1 MLFAYRISDMCKV
14 TKAMQYNYKDFNTE
28 MMKSFLQH
36 SQTVMDEQKFCGEM
50 TAAPPQGQT
59 SITLSLSE
67 TYYMSQAAG
76 VQVARPLPLDPSTC
90 SLLWKS
96 MDCDQRELNSICQVY
111 AFLATI
117 EGPILESQ
125 KVTLDT
131 PGDLQPNEPQSPAED
146 NASDQ
151 SKTASNPGEQGKG
164 VEETPDAELQRPSG
178 EDAQPKNPAEVPI
191 NGNPLVRNP
200 ENPAEFPINGNPLVG
215 NPENPAEVPI
225 NGNPLV
231 GNPGNQAEVP
241 VNEVPVVKL
250 GNQAEVPVNEIP
262 VGNPGNQAEVPVNE
276 IPVGNPGNQAE
287 VPINETPVENPG
299 NQAEVPVNEIPV
311 ENPGIQAEVPVNEI
325 PVGNPGNQA
334 EVPINETPVGNP
346 GNQAEVPINEVPVGN
361 PGNQAEVPVNEIPVG
376 NPGNQA
382 EVPINE
388 TPVGNPGNQAEVPIN
403 EVPVG
408 NRGNPAEVP
417 VNEVPVVNPGNQAEV
432 PINETP
438 VGNPGNQAEV
448 PINEVPVGN
457 RGNPA
462 EVPVNEIPVGNPGNQ
477 AEVPVNE
484 TPVEN
489 PRNQAEVP
497 INEVPVM
504 NPVEVPINE
513 NPVVNPGNPAG
524 SPINE
529 NPDVNLGNPAEGP
542 INEIPAVNPGNPAAY
557 WNREEDA
564 SEQPQ
569 AQVPD
574 KAYRIPI
581 KSKAVPLKPVRIADH
596 PACIADVQHICP
608 RNMEKGNNFAVLD
621 CLQMADS
628 DISADCNHFLWNYKK
643 NLTTDYRF
651 DNAAAEVCREDLA
664 KLQDCSG
671 LDKGKGLVLPCLL
684 DHVEDISIDQCTQYL
699 NRMKQI
705 IFSDYR
711 LITGFY
717 QSCNDDID
725 KFKCDVINEDGVPSL
740 NKPQPPHSQG
750 GTIHCLEKNIQSLD
764 KACKLQILRVAELS
778 SNDYHEDRSLFF
790 ACKEDRERFCAYLH
804 AGQGNIYKCLKEHK
818 FSPEMSTDCK
828 EKLTTRQKVVAL
840 DYKVNFRLQRRCK
853 KEIQNARCQET
864 AAKTKEVKLAEILIC
879 LGSAGRAGHKISG
892 ECQAELTDTRK
903 EIMSDYMINP
913 GLVKACS
920 SEIDVQCKGLRR
932 EGKTIHCLMAL
943 AKKGGISAECK
954 KGLSTLMEEAGAG
967 SDYRIDPA
975 LRNACKESRALLC
988 PKEDDAETL
997 SCLMDNIEDNQM
1009 MDNCA
1014 EKLLEIQYFISRN
1027 FRLDPLLFKNCESDA
1042 GTFCYEEQWQEKE
1055 ETPSGLVF
1063 SCLHRHLHDH
1073 SQPLQ
1078 SRCADQV
1085 HRVLRQRAV
1094 SVYLNP
1100 RIEENCRV
1108 DLGAHCNDKTK
1119 RGEELRCL
1127 QDHLDDLGQKCR
1139 QAVGNF
1145 TVEEAEDVQMN
1156 RKLIAACAPMLR
1168 KFCQD
1173 KLKAKR
1179 VDEGEALKCLIEH
1192 KNDDEMEAK
1201 CQASIEHFQLIQ
1213 LKDYRFTFKFKE
1225 SCHKDVLKLCKGSR
1239 DKPSIINCLTLA
1251 VRDSVLQQKEPP
1263 VDPECRSQLKF
1274 ELLQRNENI
1283 KFDPELT
1290 KACGEEVT
1298 KLCPT
1303 VTQGNARVME
1313 CLWSHQEELGNDC
1326 HVKVFNREKEMAAKP
1341 DIDYALMHSCKKTI
1355 KTKCKDVDPDKLI
1368 DCLKEHK
1375 DDPGTGPRCRMVL
1388 NKRQIERNSNI
1399 MLNPLLRKAC
1409 KMDIPKFCKDVENE
1423 MKSNPTDMEGKIIG
1437 CLRGQFSKRQPTL
1450 SPACDKHMGGLLK
1463 EGAED
1468 YRLDRNLVK
1477 YCSHT
1482 IKEKCSEEMDNP
1494 GTGRVEE
1501 CLKAHLSEIKDEKC
1515 QQQLVNLFLEGL
1527 ADIHVDP
1534 LLYKACALDIKHYCA
1549 GIPQGQGQQISCVLE
1564 ALDEEAV
1571 HLQPDCKRMMLER
1584 REMWE
1589 YAARLVPALSFRFF
1603 PVFAGQ
1609 SRTLGHPAS
1618 FNFHYFC
1625 LFFLFFLICLYFL
1638 KKKSDLKH

>member
-131 PGDLQPNEPQSPAED
+131 PGDLQPNEPQSPGTQED

-276 IPVGNPGNQAE
+276 TPVGNPGNQAE

-299 NQAEVPVNEIPV
+299 NQAEVPVNEI
-311 ENPGIQAEVPVNEI
+311 
-325 PVGNPGNQA
+325 
-334 EVPINETPVGNP
+334 
-346 GNQAEVPINEVPVGN
+346 PVGN

-417 VNEVPVVNPGNQAEV
+417 VNEVPVVNLGNQ
-432 PINETP
+432 
-438 VGNPGNQAEV
+438 
-448 PINEVPVGN
+448 
-457 RGNPA
+457 A

-484 TPVEN
+484 IPVGN
-489 PRNQAEVP
+489 PG
-497 INEVPVM
+497 

-529 NPDVNLGNPAEGP
+529 NPDVNLGNPVGGP
-542 INEIPAVNPGNPAAY
+542 INEVPVLNPGNPAAN
-557 WNREEDA
+557 WNREEDG

-664 KLQDCSG
+664 KLQDCSR

-699 NRMKQI
+699 NWMKQI
-705 IFSDYR
+705 IFSDYW

-717 QSCNDDID
+717 QTCNDDID
-725 KFKCDVINEDGVPSL
+725 KFKCGVVNEDGIAAL
-740 NKPQPPHSQG
+740 NKPRSLRPSLSQG

-764 KACKLQILRVAELS
+764 KACKLQIFRVAELS
-778 SNDYHEDRSLFF
+778 SNDYHEDRPLFF
-790 ACKEDRERFCAYLH
+790 ACKEDRERLCANSH

-818 FSPEMSTDCK
+818 FSPEMSMDCK

-840 DYKVNFRLQRRCK
+840 DYKVNFRLQHRCK
-853 KEIQNARCQET
+853 KEIQTTGCQET
-864 AAKTKEVKLAEILIC
+864 TAKTKEVKLAEILIC
-879 LGSAGRAGHKISG
+879 LEIAGRAGNKISG

-903 EIMSDYMINP
+903 EIMSDYMITP

-954 KGLSTLMEEAGAG
+954 KGLSTLVEAFAG

-988 PKEDDAETL
+988 PKEDDAE
-997 SCLMDNIEDNQM
+997 
-1009 MDNCA
+1009 
-1014 EKLLEIQYFISRN
+1014 
-1027 FRLDPLLFKNCESDA
+1027 
-1042 GTFCYEEQWQEKE
+1042 
-1055 ETPSGLVF
+1055 
-1063 SCLHRHLHDH
+1063 
-1073 SQPLQ
+1073 
-1078 SRCADQV
+1078 
-1085 HRVLRQRAV
+1085 
-1094 SVYLNP
+1094 
-1100 RIEENCRV
+1100 
-1108 DLGAHCNDKTK
+1108 
-1119 RGEELRCL
+1119 
-1127 QDHLDDLGQKCR
+1127 
-1139 QAVGNF
+1139 
-1145 TVEEAEDVQMN
+1145 
-1156 RKLIAACAPMLR
+1156 
-1168 KFCQD
+1168 
-1173 KLKAKR
+1173 
-1179 VDEGEALKCLIEH
+1179 
-1192 KNDDEMEAK
+1192 
-1201 CQASIEHFQLIQ
+1201 
-1213 LKDYRFTFKFKE
+1213 
-1225 SCHKDVLKLCKGSR
+1225 
-1239 DKPSIINCLTLA
+1239 
-1251 VRDSVLQQKEPP
+1251 
-1263 VDPECRSQLKF
+1263 
-1274 ELLQRNENI
+1274 
-1283 KFDPELT
+1283 
-1290 KACGEEVT
+1290 
-1298 KLCPT
+1298 
-1303 VTQGNARVME
+1303 
-1313 CLWSHQEELGNDC
+1313 
-1326 HVKVFNREKEMAAKP
+1326 
-1341 DIDYALMHSCKKTI
+1341 
-1355 KTKCKDVDPDKLI
+1355 
-1368 DCLKEHK
+1368 
-1375 DDPGTGPRCRMVL
+1375 
-1388 NKRQIERNSNI
+1388 
-1399 MLNPLLRKAC
+1399 
-1409 KMDIPKFCKDVENE
+1409 
-1423 MKSNPTDMEGKIIG
+1423 
-1437 CLRGQFSKRQPTL
+1437 
-1450 SPACDKHMGGLLK
+1450 
-1463 EGAED
+1463 
-1468 YRLDRNLVK
+1468 
-1477 YCSHT
+1477 
-1482 IKEKCSEEMDNP
+1482 
-1494 GTGRVEE
+1494 
-1501 CLKAHLSEIKDEKC
+1501 
-1515 QQQLVNLFLEGL
+1515 
-1527 ADIHVDP
+1527 
-1534 LLYKACALDIKHYCA
+1534 
-1549 GIPQGQGQQISCVLE
+1549 
-1564 ALDEEAV
+1564 
-1571 HLQPDCKRMMLER
+1571 
-1584 REMWE
+1584 
-1589 YAARLVPALSFRFF
+1589 
-1603 PVFAGQ
+1603 
-1609 SRTLGHPAS
+1609 
-1618 FNFHYFC
+1618 
-1625 LFFLFFLICLYFL
+1625 
-1638 KKKSDLKH
+1638 

>member
-131 PGDLQPNEPQSPAED
+131 PGDLQPNEPQSPGTQAED

-241 VNEVPVVKL
+241 VNEVPVVNL

-276 IPVGNPGNQAE
+276 IPVGNPGN
-287 VPINETPVENPG
+287 
-299 NQAEVPVNEIPV
+299 
-311 ENPGIQAEVPVNEI
+311 
-325 PVGNPGNQA
+325 
-334 EVPINETPVGNP
+334 
-346 GNQAEVPINEVPVGN
+346 
-361 PGNQAEVPVNEIPVG
+361 
-376 NPGNQA
+376 
-382 EVPINE
+382 
-388 TPVGNPGNQAEVPIN
+388 
-403 EVPVG
+403 
-408 NRGNPAEVP
+408 
-417 VNEVPVVNPGNQAEV
+417 
-432 PINETP
+432 
-438 VGNPGNQAEV
+438 
-448 PINEVPVGN
+448 
-457 RGNPA
+457 
-462 EVPVNEIPVGNPGNQ
+462 
-477 AEVPVNE
+477 
-484 TPVEN
+484 
-489 PRNQAEVP
+489 
-497 INEVPVM
+497 
-504 NPVEVPINE
+504 PVEVPINE

-529 NPDVNLGNPAEGP
+529 NPDVNLGNPVGGP
-542 INEIPAVNPGNPAAY
+542 INEVPVLNPGNPAAN
-557 WNREEDA
+557 WNREEDG

-664 KLQDCSG
+664 KLQDCSR

-699 NRMKQI
+699 NWMKQI
-705 IFSDYR
+705 IFSDYW

-717 QSCNDDID
+717 QTCNDDID
-725 KFKCDVINEDGVPSL
+725 KFKCGVVNEDGIAAL
-740 NKPQPPHSQG
+740 NKPRSLRPSLSQG

-764 KACKLQILRVAELS
+764 KACKLQIFRVAELS
-778 SNDYHEDRSLFF
+778 SNDYHEDRPLFF
-790 ACKEDRERFCAYLH
+790 ACKEDRERLCANSH

-818 FSPEMSTDCK
+818 FSPEMSMDCK

-840 DYKVNFRLQRRCK
+840 DYKVNFRLQHRCK
-853 KEIQNARCQET
+853 KEIQTTGCQET
-864 AAKTKEVKLAEILIC
+864 TAKTKEVKLAEILIC
-879 LGSAGRAGHKISG
+879 LEIAGRAGNKISG

-903 EIMSDYMINP
+903 EIMSDYMITP

-954 KGLSTLMEEAGAG
+954 KGLSTLVEAFAG

-988 PKEDDAETL
+988 PKEDDAE
-997 SCLMDNIEDNQM
+997 
-1009 MDNCA
+1009 
-1014 EKLLEIQYFISRN
+1014 
-1027 FRLDPLLFKNCESDA
+1027 
-1042 GTFCYEEQWQEKE
+1042 
-1055 ETPSGLVF
+1055 
-1063 SCLHRHLHDH
+1063 
-1073 SQPLQ
+1073 
-1078 SRCADQV
+1078 
-1085 HRVLRQRAV
+1085 
-1094 SVYLNP
+1094 
-1100 RIEENCRV
+1100 
-1108 DLGAHCNDKTK
+1108 
-1119 RGEELRCL
+1119 
-1127 QDHLDDLGQKCR
+1127 
-1139 QAVGNF
+1139 
-1145 TVEEAEDVQMN
+1145 
-1156 RKLIAACAPMLR
+1156 
-1168 KFCQD
+1168 
-1173 KLKAKR
+1173 
-1179 VDEGEALKCLIEH
+1179 
-1192 KNDDEMEAK
+1192 
-1201 CQASIEHFQLIQ
+1201 
-1213 LKDYRFTFKFKE
+1213 
-1225 SCHKDVLKLCKGSR
+1225 
-1239 DKPSIINCLTLA
+1239 
-1251 VRDSVLQQKEPP
+1251 
-1263 VDPECRSQLKF
+1263 
-1274 ELLQRNENI
+1274 
-1283 KFDPELT
+1283 
-1290 KACGEEVT
+1290 
-1298 KLCPT
+1298 
-1303 VTQGNARVME
+1303 
-1313 CLWSHQEELGNDC
+1313 
-1326 HVKVFNREKEMAAKP
+1326 
-1341 DIDYALMHSCKKTI
+1341 
-1355 KTKCKDVDPDKLI
+1355 
-1368 DCLKEHK
+1368 
-1375 DDPGTGPRCRMVL
+1375 
-1388 NKRQIERNSNI
+1388 
-1399 MLNPLLRKAC
+1399 
-1409 KMDIPKFCKDVENE
+1409 
-1423 MKSNPTDMEGKIIG
+1423 
-1437 CLRGQFSKRQPTL
+1437 
-1450 SPACDKHMGGLLK
+1450 
-1463 EGAED
+1463 
-1468 YRLDRNLVK
+1468 
-1477 YCSHT
+1477 
-1482 IKEKCSEEMDNP
+1482 
-1494 GTGRVEE
+1494 
-1501 CLKAHLSEIKDEKC
+1501 
-1515 QQQLVNLFLEGL
+1515 
-1527 ADIHVDP
+1527 
-1534 LLYKACALDIKHYCA
+1534 
-1549 GIPQGQGQQISCVLE
+1549 
-1564 ALDEEAV
+1564 
-1571 HLQPDCKRMMLER
+1571 
-1584 REMWE
+1584 
-1589 YAARLVPALSFRFF
+1589 
-1603 PVFAGQ
+1603 
-1609 SRTLGHPAS
+1609 
-1618 FNFHYFC
+1618 
-1625 LFFLFFLICLYFL
+1625 
-1638 KKKSDLKH
+1638 

>member
-131 PGDLQPNEPQSPAED
+131 PGDLQPNEPQSPGTQAED

-241 VNEVPVVKL
+241 VNE
-250 GNQAEVPVNEIP
+250 IP

-276 IPVGNPGNQAE
+276 TPVGNPGNQAE

-299 NQAEVPVNEIPV
+299 NQAEVPVNEI
-311 ENPGIQAEVPVNEI
+311 
-325 PVGNPGNQA
+325 
-334 EVPINETPVGNP
+334 
-346 GNQAEVPINEVPVGN
+346 PVGN

-417 VNEVPVVNPGNQAEV
+417 VNEVPVVNLGNQ
-432 PINETP
+432 
-438 VGNPGNQAEV
+438 
-448 PINEVPVGN
+448 
-457 RGNPA
+457 A

-484 TPVEN
+484 IPVGN
-489 PRNQAEVP
+489 PG
-497 INEVPVM
+497 

-529 NPDVNLGNPAEGP
+529 NPDVNLGNPVGGP
-542 INEIPAVNPGNPAAY
+542 INEVPVLNPGNPAAN
-557 WNREEDA
+557 WNREEDG

-664 KLQDCSG
+664 KLQDCSR

-699 NRMKQI
+699 NWMKQI
-705 IFSDYR
+705 IFSDYW

-717 QSCNDDID
+717 QTCNDDID
-725 KFKCDVINEDGVPSL
+725 KFKCGVVNEDGIAAL
-740 NKPQPPHSQG
+740 NKPRSLRPSLSQG

-764 KACKLQILRVAELS
+764 KACKLQIFRVAELS
-778 SNDYHEDRSLFF
+778 SNDYHEDRPLFF
-790 ACKEDRERFCAYLH
+790 ACKEDRERLCANSH

-818 FSPEMSTDCK
+818 FSPEMSMDCK

-840 DYKVNFRLQRRCK
+840 DYKVNFRLQHRCK
-853 KEIQNARCQET
+853 KEIQTTGCQET
-864 AAKTKEVKLAEILIC
+864 TAKTKEVKLAEILIC
-879 LGSAGRAGHKISG
+879 LEIAGRAGNKISG

-903 EIMSDYMINP
+903 EIMSDYMITP

-954 KGLSTLMEEAGAG
+954 KGLSTLVEAFAG

-988 PKEDDAETL
+988 PKEDDAE
-997 SCLMDNIEDNQM
+997 
-1009 MDNCA
+1009 
-1014 EKLLEIQYFISRN
+1014 
-1027 FRLDPLLFKNCESDA
+1027 
-1042 GTFCYEEQWQEKE
+1042 
-1055 ETPSGLVF
+1055 
-1063 SCLHRHLHDH
+1063 
-1073 SQPLQ
+1073 
-1078 SRCADQV
+1078 
-1085 HRVLRQRAV
+1085 
-1094 SVYLNP
+1094 
-1100 RIEENCRV
+1100 
-1108 DLGAHCNDKTK
+1108 
-1119 RGEELRCL
+1119 
-1127 QDHLDDLGQKCR
+1127 
-1139 QAVGNF
+1139 
-1145 TVEEAEDVQMN
+1145 
-1156 RKLIAACAPMLR
+1156 
-1168 KFCQD
+1168 
-1173 KLKAKR
+1173 
-1179 VDEGEALKCLIEH
+1179 
-1192 KNDDEMEAK
+1192 
-1201 CQASIEHFQLIQ
+1201 
-1213 LKDYRFTFKFKE
+1213 
-1225 SCHKDVLKLCKGSR
+1225 
-1239 DKPSIINCLTLA
+1239 
-1251 VRDSVLQQKEPP
+1251 
-1263 VDPECRSQLKF
+1263 
-1274 ELLQRNENI
+1274 
-1283 KFDPELT
+1283 
-1290 KACGEEVT
+1290 
-1298 KLCPT
+1298 
-1303 VTQGNARVME
+1303 
-1313 CLWSHQEELGNDC
+1313 
-1326 HVKVFNREKEMAAKP
+1326 
-1341 DIDYALMHSCKKTI
+1341 
-1355 KTKCKDVDPDKLI
+1355 
-1368 DCLKEHK
+1368 
-1375 DDPGTGPRCRMVL
+1375 
-1388 NKRQIERNSNI
+1388 
-1399 MLNPLLRKAC
+1399 
-1409 KMDIPKFCKDVENE
+1409 
-1423 MKSNPTDMEGKIIG
+1423 
-1437 CLRGQFSKRQPTL
+1437 
-1450 SPACDKHMGGLLK
+1450 
-1463 EGAED
+1463 
-1468 YRLDRNLVK
+1468 
-1477 YCSHT
+1477 
-1482 IKEKCSEEMDNP
+1482 
-1494 GTGRVEE
+1494 
-1501 CLKAHLSEIKDEKC
+1501 
-1515 QQQLVNLFLEGL
+1515 
-1527 ADIHVDP
+1527 
-1534 LLYKACALDIKHYCA
+1534 
-1549 GIPQGQGQQISCVLE
+1549 
-1564 ALDEEAV
+1564 
-1571 HLQPDCKRMMLER
+1571 
-1584 REMWE
+1584 
-1589 YAARLVPALSFRFF
+1589 
-1603 PVFAGQ
+1603 
-1609 SRTLGHPAS
+1609 
-1618 FNFHYFC
+1618 
-1625 LFFLFFLICLYFL
+1625 
-1638 KKKSDLKH
+1638 